1 MVDKERRE
9 EDNGGLAVNTAR
21 ENETTVQ
28 EAGLTRLS
36 DLPSG
41 QVGTV
46 HSLKGGRHFVSRM
59 VSLGFTPGTEV
70 RVMQNYGHCSL
81 IASVRNTRVALG
93 RGEAQKVL
101 VTRKDGNGK

>member
-9 EDNGGLAVNTAR
+9 EDNGGLAVNAAR
-21 ENETTVQ
+21 EHE
-28 EAGLTRLS
+28 EPELTRLS

-41 QVGTV
+41 QVGIV
-46 HSLKGGRHFVSRM
+46 HSLNGGRHFVSRM

-101 VTRKDGNGK
+101 VARKDGNGK